1 MTSILSQ
8 QKWVFNASNSNAII
22 CKSKNICSVFLSISA
37 ICKNFWILRKK
48 RGASEVICFWNYRL
62 QKAGLL
68 KLLKSPLR
76 EHLWIVNILKR
87 PKDCLNK
94 SAGHL
99 FCNVFWSLL
108 NEISSENSVLV
119 VSEILRLF
127 VNILTP
133 DEKYSLS
140 VKASV

>member
-1 MTSILSQ
+1 MS
-8 QKWVFNASNSNAII
+8 NATNSNAII
-22 CKSKNICSVFLSISA
+22 SKSKNIFSIFFRISQ
-37 ICKNFWILRKK
+37 IFIKFVLLWRK
-48 RGASEVICFWNYRL
+48 RSASEVICFWNYRL

-99 FCNVFWSLL
+99 SCNVFWSLL

-133 DEKYSLS
+133 GEKCSIS

>member
-1 MTSILSQ
+1 MSSET
-8 QKWVFNASNSNAII
+8 NSNAII
-22 CKSKNICSVFLSISA
+22 SKSKNIFSIFFRISQ
-37 ICKNFWILRKK
+37 IFIKFVLLWRK
-48 RGASEVICFWNYRL
+48 RSASEVICFWNYRL

-99 FCNVFWSLL
+99 SCNVFWSLL

-133 DEKYSLS
+133 GDKCSIS
-140 VKASV
+140 VKANV

>member
-1 MTSILSQ
+1 MS
-8 QKWVFNASNSNAII
+8 NATNSNAII
-22 CKSKNICSVFLSISA
+22 SKSKNIFSIF
-37 ICKNFWILRKK
+37 FWISQIFIKFVLLCKK
-48 RGASEVICFWNYRL
+48 RSASEVICFWNYRL

-76 EHLWIVNILKR
+76 EHLWIVNMLKH

-99 FCNVFWSLL
+99 FCNLFWSHL

-133 DEKYSLS
+133 DDKYSLS

>member
-1 MTSILSQ
+1 MS
-8 QKWVFNASNSNAII
+8 NATNSNAII
-22 CKSKNICSVFLSISA
+22 SKSKNIFSIF
-37 ICKNFWILRKK
+37 FWISQIFIKFVLLCKK
-48 RGASEVICFWNYRL
+48 RSASEVICFWNYRL

-133 DEKYSLS
+133 GDKCSIS

>member
-1 MTSILSQ
+1 MS
-8 QKWVFNASNSNAII
+8 NATNSNAII
-22 CKSKNICSVFLSISA
+22 SKSKNIFSIF
-37 ICKNFWILRKK
+37 FWISQIFIKFVLLCKK
-48 RGASEVICFWNYRL
+48 RSASEVICFWNYRL

-127 VNILTP
+127 VNILAP
-133 DEKYSLS
+133 GDKCSIS

>member
-1 MTSILSQ
+1 MS
-8 QKWVFNASNSNAII
+8 NATNSNAII
-22 CKSKNICSVFLSISA
+22 SKSKNIFSIFFCISQ
-37 ICKNFWILRKK
+37 IFIKFVLLCKK
-48 RGASEVICFWNYRL
+48 RSASEVICFWNYRL

>member
-1 MTSILSQ
+1 MSSET
-8 QKWVFNASNSNAII
+8 NSNAII
-22 CKSKNICSVFLSISA
+22 SKSKNIFSIFFRISQ
-37 ICKNFWILRKK
+37 IFIKFVLLWRK
-48 RGASEVICFWNYRL
+48 RSASEVICFWNYRL

-133 DEKYSLS
+133 DDKYSLS

>member
-1 MTSILSQ
+1 MSSET
-8 QKWVFNASNSNAII
+8 NSNAII
-22 CKSKNICSVFLSISA
+22 SKSKNIFSIF
-37 ICKNFWILRKK
+37 FWISQIFIKFVLLCKK
-48 RGASEVICFWNYRL
+48 RSASEVICFWNYRL

-76 EHLWIVNILKR
+76 EHLWIVNMLKH

-99 FCNVFWSLL
+99 FCNLFWSHL

-133 DEKYSLS
+133 NDKYSLS

>member
-1 MTSILSQ
+1 MS
-8 QKWVFNASNSNAII
+8 NATNSNAII
-22 CKSKNICSVFLSISA
+22 SKSKNIFSIF
-37 ICKNFWILRKK
+37 FWISQIFIKFVLLCKK
-48 RGASEVICFWNYRL
+48 RSASEVICFWNYRL

-133 DEKYSLS
+133 DDKYSLS
-140 VKASV
+140 VKSSV

>member
-1 MTSILSQ
+1 MSSET
-8 QKWVFNASNSNAII
+8 NSNAII
-22 CKSKNICSVFLSISA
+22 SKSKNIFSIFFRISQ
-37 ICKNFWILRKK
+37 IFIKFVLLWRK
-48 RGASEVICFWNYRL
+48 RSASEVICFWNYRL

-76 EHLWIVNILKR
+76 EHLWIVNMLKH

-99 FCNVFWSLL
+99 FCNLFWSHL

-133 DEKYSLS
+133 GDKCSIS
-140 VKASV
+140 VKANV

>member
-1 MTSILSQ
+1 MS
-8 QKWVFNASNSNAII
+8 NATNSNAII
-22 CKSKNICSVFLSISA
+22 SKSKNIFSIFFRISQ
-37 ICKNFWILRKK
+37 IFIKFVLLWRK
-48 RGASEVICFWNYRL
+48 RSASEVICFWNYRL

-133 DEKYSLS
+133 GDKCSIS

>member
-1 MTSILSQ
+1 MS
-8 QKWVFNASNSNAII
+8 NATNSNAII
-22 CKSKNICSVFLSISA
+22 SKSKNIFSIFFRISQ
-37 ICKNFWILRKK
+37 IFIKFVLLWRK
-48 RGASEVICFWNYRL
+48 RSASEVICFWNYRL

-99 FCNVFWSLL
+99 SCNVFWSLL

-133 DEKYSLS
+133 GDKCSIS

>member
-1 MTSILSQ
+1 MSSET
-8 QKWVFNASNSNAII
+8 NSNAII
-22 CKSKNICSVFLSISA
+22 SKSKNIFSIFFRISQ
-37 ICKNFWILRKK
+37 IFIKFVLLWRK
-48 RGASEVICFWNYRL
+48 RSASEVICFWNYRL

-133 DEKYSLS
+133 GDKCSIS
-140 VKASV
+140 VKANV

>member
-1 MTSILSQ
+1 MSSET
-8 QKWVFNASNSNAII
+8 NSNAII
-22 CKSKNICSVFLSISA
+22 SKSKNIFSIF
-37 ICKNFWILRKK
+37 FWISQIFIKFVLLCKK
-48 RGASEVICFWNYRL
+48 RSASEVICFWNYRL

-133 DEKYSLS
+133 GDKCSIS

>member
-1 MTSILSQ
+1 MSSET
-8 QKWVFNASNSNAII
+8 NSNAII
-22 CKSKNICSVFLSISA
+22 SKSKNIFCIFFRISQ
-37 ICKNFWILRKK
+37 IFIKFVLLWRK
-48 RGASEVICFWNYRL
+48 RSASEVICFWNYRL

-133 DEKYSLS
+133 DDKYSLS

>member
-1 MTSILSQ
+1 MSSET
-8 QKWVFNASNSNAII
+8 NSNAII
-22 CKSKNICSVFLSISA
+22 SKSKNIFSIF
-37 ICKNFWILRKK
+37 FWISQIFIKFVLLCKK
-48 RGASEVICFWNYRL
+48 RSASEVICFWNYRL

-99 FCNVFWSLL
+99 SCNVFWSLL

-133 DEKYSLS
+133 GDKCSIS